1 MFRSN
6 PGLLWGLLFK
16 WLAGMEI
23 GKERR
28 GEEKGRIWT
37 WEIAGIYPGFD
48 TTLRVGACK

>member
-28 GEEKGRIWT
+28 GKG
-37 WEIAGIYPGFD
+37 EDLDVGDCLVY
-48 TTLRVGACK
+48 TLVLILH